1 MTTRSHITTHVLDT
15 GTGRPSSGVKATLE
29 AKTASGWQEI
39 GSGVTDSDGRIAN
52 LGPVQ
57 VEAGEYRVSF
67 ETGAYFGSKGTE
79 TFFPG
84 VTINFLVSNTAD
96 HYHVP
101 LLISPFAFSTY
112 RGS

>member
-1 MTTRSHITTHVLDT
+1 MAERSHITTHVLDT
-15 GTGRPSSGVKATLE
+15 GTGRPSS
-29 AKTASGWQEI
+29 
-39 GSGVTDSDGRIAN
+39 GRIAN

-67 ETGAYFGSKGTE
+67 ETGAYFGQKGTE
-79 TFFPG
+79 TFFPA
-84 VTINFLVSNTAD
+84 VTINFTVSNTAD